1 MDTVSIRK
9 PRPIARA
16 TCAGMAPVFAGA
28 LLFLAGCASGPPAPT
43 EQLAV
48 STAAVEQA
56 VSAGA
61 PELAPAELRAAREK
75 LDRARVA
82 MGAKD
87 YVQARMLAEQAQVDA
102 QLAITKTRSA
112 KAQKAAASLEEG
124 SRVLREE
131 IDRKAK

>member
-9 PRPIARA
+9 PEPIARA
-16 TCAGMAPVFAGA
+16 TCAGLAPVFAGA
-28 LLFLAGCASGPPAPT
+28 LLFLAGCASSPPAPT

-61 PELAPAELRAAREK
+61 PELAPAEFRAAREK
-75 LDRARVA
+75 LDRAHAA
-82 MGAKD
+82 MATKD
-87 YVQARMLAEQAQVDA
+87 YAQARMLAEQAQADA
-102 QLAITKTRSA
+102 QLAITKTRSV

-124 SRVLREE
+124 RRVLREE
-131 IDRKAK
+131 IERKAK

>member
-9 PRPIARA
+9 PEPIGRA
-16 TCAGMAPVFAGA
+16 TCAGLAPVFASA
-28 LLFLAGCASGPPAPT
+28 VLFLAGCASTPAPT

-61 PELAPAELRAAREK
+61 PELAPAELRSARDK
-75 LDRARVA
+75 LDRAQAA
-82 MGAKD
+82 MVAKD
-87 YVQARMLAEQAQVDA
+87 YGQARILAEQAQVDA
-102 QLAITKTRSA
+102 QLAITKARSA